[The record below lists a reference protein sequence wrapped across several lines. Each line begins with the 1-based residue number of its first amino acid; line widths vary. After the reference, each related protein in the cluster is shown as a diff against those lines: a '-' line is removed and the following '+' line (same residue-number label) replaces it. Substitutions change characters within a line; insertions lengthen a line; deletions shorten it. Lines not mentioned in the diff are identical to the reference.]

1 MRTISARPRPSAWVV
16 KSRFGAAVAGLCTG
30 AGVGL
35 AVLFKYNRHWKENL
49 LLAAILYVSAVATGL
64 VCGAV
69 F

>member
-1 MRTISARPRPSAWVV
+1 MILTELYLSGSL
-16 KSRFGAAVAGLCTG
+16 SFGAAVAGLCTG

-35 AVLFKYNRHWKENL
+35 AVLFQYNRRWKENL
-49 LLAAILYVSAVATGL
+49 LLVGILYVSAVITGL